1 MAVNKEQKKWKKAIS
16 LMSVEELEFILEHPV
31 GHYPE
36 YLEMVEAR
44 MAKLSLLPQHEA
56 MRKVV
61 KNALEELGCK
71 CKINDE
77 GNLEFY
83 YQGSP
88 FTITFDES
96 SHYLFIWEY
105 FWKTVDLSDTDE
117 VERLKTAI
125 NEANESTTVT
135 VCYEIYEEFQRMY
148 VSSTHCILYN
158 PMITNIKDY
167 LYIRLANFFF
177 VHDVVNTEMMMMEK
191 KEKHERRLQS
201 YILSNE
207 AVC

>member
-1 MAVNKEQKKWKKAIS
+1 MAANKDQKKWKKAIS

-44 MAKLSLLPQHEA
+44 MEKLSVLPQHEA
-56 MRKVV
+56 MRAVV

-71 CKINDE
+71 CKIDEE
-77 GNLEFY
+77 GNLDFY
-83 YQGSP
+83 FQGSS
-88 FTITFDES
+88 FTIVFDES
-96 SHYLFIWEY
+96 SHYLCIWEY
-105 FWKTVDLSDTDE
+105 FWKTVDLSDTNE

-135 VCYEIYEEFQRMY
+135 ACYEINEELQRMY
-148 VSSTHCILYN
+148 VSSTHCILYH
-158 PMITNIKDY
+158 PMIANIKEY
-167 LYIRLANFFF
+167 LYIRLSNFFF

-191 KEKHERRLQS
+191 KEKDEKRLQS